1 MNGGKRGAVE
11 GGKTV
16 VMFIHIGCVFCF
28 FFFLTLSGRAGQ
40 VFEGLVNRLASLLVT
55 DGWWENVTDG
65 QLNHSAP

>member
-1 MNGGKRGAVE
+1 MGGKGAQLKGE
-11 GGKTV
+11 KPSSCLFISV
-16 VMFIHIGCVFCF
+16 VFFVF
-28 FFFLTLSGRAGQ
+28 FFFLTLPGRAGQ